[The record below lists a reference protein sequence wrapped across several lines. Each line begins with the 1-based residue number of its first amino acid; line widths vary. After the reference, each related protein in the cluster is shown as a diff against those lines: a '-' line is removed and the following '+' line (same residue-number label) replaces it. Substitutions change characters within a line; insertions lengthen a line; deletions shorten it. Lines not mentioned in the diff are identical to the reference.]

1 MPNAQNLR
9 PCEHKFTQEEASKG
23 GKNSAKVRR
32 ERKFMQQQAQMI
44 LDMALHSGKKASLDN
59 IKSIDELSSK
69 NIDSST
75 AVLLKQL
82 AKALKGDTAAAI
94 FLRDT
99 AGQKP
104 IDKVVTAEVD
114 PDVIEDV
121 ERMVMEDDTEDD
133 DEDGSG

>member
-1 MPNAQNLR
+1 
-9 PCEHKFTQEEASKG
+9 
-23 GKNSAKVRR
+23 
-32 ERKFMQQQAQMI
+32 MQQQAQMI